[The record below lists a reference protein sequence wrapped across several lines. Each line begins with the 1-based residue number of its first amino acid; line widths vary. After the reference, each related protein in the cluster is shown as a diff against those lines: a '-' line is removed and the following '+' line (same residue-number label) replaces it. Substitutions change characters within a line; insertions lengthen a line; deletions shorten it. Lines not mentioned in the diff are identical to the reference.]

1 MSRVGKITL
10 WTLCETNTAITYNL
24 EEVHSSTGSSSS
36 SLHFGSEV
44 VVHVRCLR
52 YLYLDGYEN

>member
-1 MSRVGKITL
+1 MAWKRCIVAL
-10 WTLCETNTAITYNL
+10 VA
-24 EEVHSSTGSSSS
+24 VVV
-36 SLHFGSEV
+36 HFGSEV